1 MEKELIISAH
11 LGSVEIALL
20 ENKKLVELH
29 KQKAD
34 TLYNVGD
41 IFLGQVKKLMPGL
54 NAAFVDIGHS
64 KEAFLHYTDMGPVLN
79 SVKKF
84 TQEVIDG
91 KYQGPLL
98 DQFEI
103 QPEILKNGKVG
114 QVIDKRDLIL
124 VQILKEPISTKG
136 HRLSCEITIP
146 GRFIVLTPFNTSIA
160 ISKKIGSNEERER
173 LVHLMGSI
181 RPKNFG
187 IVVRT
192 AAEGKKVAELHE
204 ELNLLLNRW
213 KVMQQ
218 QLYKARPP
226 LKLLSEV
233 DKASG
238 IIRDLLTKNFTAI
251 HVNDQEVYAGIK
263 EYIQTNLPE
272 KSHILQLHKGS
283 KSIFETYGIKR
294 QIKAAFGKT
303 ATLPSG
309 AYVILDHTEA
319 MHVIDVN
326 SGPKV
331 QKLDQDIAAMQVNVE
346 AAEEIARQLRLR
358 DIGGLIVIDF
368 IDMKS
373 NENKAELYKKMK
385 EFMEN
390 DRSQHTILP
399 LSKFGL
405 MQITRQ
411 RERPE
416 VSINTA
422 EVCPCCSGTGKVN
435 PTVLLVDAIERDME
449 FIMQT
454 RPIKKPILAAHP
466 FVIAY
471 LKQGMWAY
479 QRKWYFKY
487 HKWFTLKE
495 DMDMPLIQFTFF
507 DGPEDE
513 IRLNG

>member
-1 MEKELIISAH
+1 
-11 LGSVEIALL
+11 
-20 ENKKLVELH
+20 
-29 KQKAD
+29 
-34 TLYNVGD
+34 
-41 IFLGQVKKLMPGL
+41 
-54 NAAFVDIGHS
+54 
-64 KEAFLHYTDMGPVLN
+64 
-79 SVKKF
+79 
-84 TQEVIDG
+84 
-91 KYQGPLL
+91 
-98 DQFEI
+98 
-103 QPEILKNGKVG
+103 
-114 QVIDKRDLIL
+114 
-124 VQILKEPISTKG
+124 
-136 HRLSCEITIP
+136 
-146 GRFIVLTPFNTSIA
+146 
-160 ISKKIGSNEERER
+160 
-173 LVHLMGSI
+173 
-181 RPKNFG
+181 
-187 IVVRT
+187 
-192 AAEGKKVAELHE
+192 
-204 ELNLLLNRW
+204 
-213 KVMQQ
+213 
-218 QLYKARPP
+218 
-226 LKLLSEV
+226 
-233 DKASG
+233 
-238 IIRDLLTKNFTAI
+238 
-251 HVNDQEVYAGIK
+251 
-263 EYIQTNLPE
+263 
-272 KSHILQLHKGS
+272 
-283 KSIFETYGIKR
+283 
-294 QIKAAFGKT
+294 
-303 ATLPSG
+303 
-309 AYVILDHTEA
+309 VILDHTEA

-373 NENKAELYKKMK
+373 NENKAELFKKMK

-495 DMDMPLIQFTFF
+495 DIDMPLIKFTFF
-507 DGPEDE
+507 DVPEDE